1 MSTSRQSDSKPIVAG
16 IDVGGDRKGFH
27 AVALNDGRFI
37 DKKTDCDPDQIV
49 EWCLHNEASVVAV
62 DAPCHWS
69 QKGASRLAERR
80 LAEKKICCF
89 ATPTRERAEGRN
101 FYRWMFNGERLY
113 RALASEYQL
122 FDGTSTSGPTCF
134 ETFPHAIMCSFNGK
148 PIIGGRKV
156 ATRRSALASRGY
168 DVSKLTNIDFV
179 DAALCA
185 VTAEKF
191 RAGQYA
197 TYGDCEDGIIVVPA

>member
-1 MSTSRQSDSKPIVAG
+1 MSVFTQTTSKRTVAG

-37 DKKTDCDPDQIV
+37 DQKTDCDPEKIV
-49 EWCLHNEASVVAV
+49 EWCLHNQASVVAV
-62 DAPCHWS
+62 DAPCLWS
-69 QKGASRLAERR
+69 RKGGSRLAERH
-80 LAEKKICCF
+80 LAAKKIYCF

-113 RALASEYQL
+113 QALASKYQL
-122 FDGTSTSGPTCF
+122 FDGKARSRRICF
-134 ETFPHAIMCSFNGK
+134 EIFPHATMCSFNGLVK
-148 PIIGGRKV
+148 VGRKA
-156 ATRRSALASRGY
+156 ATRRAALKGQGY
-168 DVSKLTNIDFV
+168 DVSRLTNIDFV

-185 VTAEKF
+185 FTAKKF

-197 TYGDCEDGIIVVPA
+197 SYGECEEGVIVVPA